1 MILDKVNYPEDLK
14 KLNIDEKKE
23 LAEELRDKANSEII
37 DIFLNVAN
45 RTDILLSFFD
55 TSK

>member
-23 LAEELRDKANSEII
+23 LAEELRSLIVKTVSN
-37 DIFLNVAN
+37 
-45 RTDILLSFFD
+45 TG
-55 TSK
+55 